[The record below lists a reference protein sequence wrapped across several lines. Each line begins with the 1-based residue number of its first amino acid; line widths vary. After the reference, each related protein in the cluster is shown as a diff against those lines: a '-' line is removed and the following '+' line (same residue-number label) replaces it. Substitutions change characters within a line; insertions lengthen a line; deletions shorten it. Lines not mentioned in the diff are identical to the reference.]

1 MKTLNHLFLL
11 SLLALSIS
19 ACSGEKAE
27 TITSTLLS
35 EQNFEFEIYDSLVVD
50 YLGNLMLADITED
63 GSTFLLIDQRK
74 DTLFVTD
81 REGNILNKFRRLG
94 DGPGFYQ
101 EFRLALPNF
110 LGSEEIIVPA
120 ARGFYLYSLSGENT
134 RSFLPEFT
142 PSTSLIDGFNTNLV
156 VHDNQVIF
164 PWEGRLSD
172 ELGVDGKKFQL
183 STRQVEVL
191 DLESGQ
197 FKPEIPFPES
207 SKFKTGEKTFL
218 NVNYHTIIASSP
230 DTLYVAYR
238 NEPVIYGY
246 SFSDLTTP
254 SSVFPIPFDEF
265 IEKEPKDE
273 EHFGTYDMKDI
284 YVGMIQNI
292 NPTEKQRFLISY
304 SRGLTDQEYEEVFAM
319 QASDPGEFLPKLKKT
334 NTNGQVLFDRKS
346 ISQIINK
353 PESLGFTFKF
363 ISEEEIWFTP
373 NFEYAENDYS
383 VIYKTRIV
391 SK

>member
-1 MKTLNHLFLL
+1 MKNLSYLYLL
-11 SLLALSIS
+11 PFAISILS
-19 ACSGEKAE
+19 CSEE
-27 TITSTLLS
+27 TMTDTALS

-101 EFRLALPNF
+101 DYRLALPNF

-156 VHDNQVIF
+156 VHDNQVMF

-183 STRQVEVL
+183 ATRQVEVL
-191 DLESGQ
+191 NLESGQ
-197 FKPEIPFPES
+197 FRPAIPFPES

-246 SFSDLTTP
+246 SFSDLTSPVSTHQ
-254 SSVFPIPFDEF
+254 IPFDEF

-273 EHFGTYDMKDI
+273 EHYGTYDMKDI
-284 YVGMIQNI
+284 YVGMIQNLH
-292 NPTEKQRFLISY
+292 PTEKNRFLISY
-304 SRGLTDQEYEEVFAM
+304 SRGLTDQEYEEIFAL
-319 QASDPGEFLPKLKKT
+319 QPSNPDEFSRKLEKT
-334 NTNGQVLFDRKS
+334 NNYGQVLFDGKS
-346 ISQIINK
+346 VSKFITK
-353 PESLGFTFKF
+353 PEALGFAFNF
-363 ISEEEIWFTP
+363 ISEEEVWFTP